1 MSFLDSL
8 AATLQ
13 KFVTPVNVT
22 FMLKA
27 AGISV
32 AIAVAALF
40 FGTVLGVLGAAGR
53 ISKNKLVHGL
63 ATLYVEVIR
72 GTPMMLQILFVTH
85 FTQKKEPRQALQQI
99 LETTMNIW

>member
-32 AIAVAALF
+32 AIALAALS
-40 FGTVLGVLGAAGR
+40 FGTVLGVLGQQAVSRR
-53 ISKNKLVHGL
+53 ISWSTGW
-63 ATLYVEVIR
+63 
-72 GTPMMLQILFVTH
+72 PPSM
-85 FTQKKEPRQALQQI
+85 
-99 LETTMNIW
+99 